1 MSKIFSMLFLLS
13 VYWSAP
19 LYAALADYA
28 FDTKEEATDFR
39 ELTEEL
45 RCMVCQ
51 NQSLAG
57 SDAELAQDLRR
68 EVYDM
73 MKSGQSK
80 EDVIDFMVSRYG
92 DFVLYEPP
100 MKPSTYPLWFG
111 PLFILAIG
119 GIILGRTLMKK
130 RRSKEVELTEADQD
144 RLAKLLDNSAENQD
158 TQK

>member
-1 MSKIFSMLFLLS
+1 MRTIFFTLLLLFACLS
-13 VYWSAP
+13 SSSFAGM
-19 LYAALADYA
+19 ADYDYPFESDEQKA
-28 FDTKEEATDFR
+28 DFR

-45 RCMVCQ
+45 RCLVCQ

-68 EVYDM
+68 EVYNM
-73 MKSGQSK
+73 MKEGK
-80 EDVIDFMVSRYG
+80 TKDDVIEFMVSRYG

-119 GIILGRTLMKK
+119 GVLLVRTLMRKK
-130 RRSKEVELTEADQD
+130 GSKEVELTEADQEK
-144 RLAKLLDNSAENQD
+144 LAKLLNITAEKRD
-158 TQK
+158 T